1 MSRVNF
7 KFQNGKER
15 RIPTVLAEVLNRRGM
30 GTYLTRDM
38 VAESTKIPAMQSMGS
53 NQSLDDLVDS
63 AGTVWNAEIHVATK
77 LKNMNGT
84 WRKKPGAAAQESA
97 E

>member
-15 RIPTVLAEVLNRRGM
+15 RMPTVLAEVLNRRGM
-30 GTYLTRDM
+30 GSYLTRDM
-38 VAESTKIPAMQSMGS
+38 VAAPQDHVAAVE
-53 NQSLDDLVDS
+53 VDS
-63 AGTVWNAEIHVATK
+63 AGDEWNPDLHVATK